1 MIDLVQ
7 AEYNVADN
15 PEFAGNPFIEALPVE
30 IQPADYPKSLSV
42 FPPYSE
48 EDRKRPPAKRLQLLQ
63 RISQLHIPTKEDALI
78 MLSLRR
84 CLNWG
89 YVSRNPIGIDDV
101 KRVLT
106 ERGFEV
112 NEKLLQYFRRF
123 NAPIYGFPVLG
134 ISGVG
139 KTTSVDNIL
148 SLYPQIIEHH
158 EYMGKK
164 LETKQLVWLKVECPG
179 DGTPKGLCHSIL
191 NGIDMALDE
200 DYTERIVKNR
210 MSKDVLLIKVSKLLH
225 SLHLGELF
233 IDDIQNLVSA
243 KSDVSAELL
252 SFMVALTNNLRIP
265 VVMIGTPKIIKML
278 QTEFQMAKRATGE
291 GEVRMSLMKDKSREW
306 DIFLKVLWRYQFTAK
321 PVKLTPS
328 IKKAFFAESVGN
340 PFIAAVLY
348 KIVQDDAIINQT
360 ESFKAADIHTVAE
373 RKLGLTAKKR
383 RDMLEGIDVE
393 LNSYKYLWSALT
405 PPSSSTTK
413 DDESVSAAKRKD
425 GKDDLQRK
433 FEQCLMQKCDIEV
446 KEARRL
452 IRKAMAAYP
461 DETDIAKLMDYVETL
476 LRQEQTASGDT
487 PV

>member
-7 AEYNVADN
+7 AEYNAADN
-15 PEFAGNPFIEALPVE
+15 PEFACNPLIEALPLE
-30 IQPADYPKSLSV
+30 IPPAEYPKRLLV
-42 FPPYSE
+42 NPPYSE

-78 MLSLRR
+78 MLSVRR

-89 YVSRNPIGIDDV
+89 YVSRNPIGMDTV
-101 KRVLT
+101 KKTLT

-112 NEKLLQYFRRF
+112 NENLLRYFSRF

-148 SLYPQIIEHH
+148 SLYPQVIEHH
-158 EYMGKK
+158 EYMGTK

-191 NGIDMALDE
+191 HALDMALDE
-200 DYTERIVKNR
+200 DYTGRIVKNR

-225 SLHLGELF
+225 SLHLGELL

-278 QTEFQMAKRATGE
+278 QTEFQMAKRASGE
-291 GEVRMSLMKDKSREW
+291 GEVRMSLMKEKSREW
-306 DIFLKVLWRYQFTAK
+306 EVFLKVLWRYQFTAK

-328 IKKAFFAESVGN
+328 IKKAFFSESVGN
-340 PFIAAVLY
+340 PFIAAILY

-360 ESFKAADIHTVAE
+360 ESFKAADIHAVAE

-383 RDMLEGIDVE
+383 RDMLEGTDVE
-393 LNSYKYLWSALT
+393 LNSYTYLWSALT
-405 PPSSSTTK
+405 PPSSTIM
-413 DDESVSAAKRKD
+413 DGDEPVFEAKTNEGEK
-425 GKDDLQRK
+425 DLQIK
-433 FEQCLMQKCDIEV
+433 FEKSLMEKFNIGV
-446 KEARRL
+446 KEARKL
-452 IRKAMAAYP
+452 IRKTIAAHP
-461 DETDIAKLMDYVETL
+461 GETELEKLMDYAEKL
-476 LRQEQTASGDT
+476 LKEEKKEQTEE
-487 PV
+487 